1 MMPVLRSVRPQRV
14 SEQRPDH
21 DTSVNGVQQ
30 IIEKALRAAGL
41 MR

>member
-1 MMPVLRSVRPQRV
+1 MGDKGRGQGPDSRRPVC
-14 SEQRPDH
+14 
-21 DTSVNGVQQ
+21 GG